1 MSNISIDENEVSD
14 ISDSETIFSESEI
27 SEDES
32 MNTSDEEF
40 IDDSD
45 ISTEDESDSSDEEY
59 VPPYKRFVNENE
71 EKVEIK
77 FENGEWVLK
86 CNK

>member
-1 MSNISIDENEVSD
+1 MSNISIDGSEV
-14 ISDSETIFSESEI
+14 SDSETIYTDSEI
-27 SEDES
+27 SSDES
-32 MNTSDEEF
+32 IHSSDEEF

-45 ISTEDESDSSDEEY
+45 LSSEDESESEY

-71 EKVEIK
+71 EKIEIK

-86 CNK
+86 VINV